1 MDSLCLL
8 YSQIDD
14 RQKVIAGHGRLLA
27 ARKMGWDK
35 VTAIQLSHLTESQ
48 HMACQRTLRAKRK
61 EGDSRKG
68 EVDIGKCE
76 AFKTTGQRNFSLL
89 LKRVGNHAGFAATRG
104 KGEECTVTAVDRWQ
118 QREFRRYRGAIEC
131 DRLGGVA
138 LRQRR
143 TTPGCGR

>member
-1 MDSLCLL
+1 MFAHIDKQTPVDSLCLL

-14 RQKVIAGHGRLLA
+14 RQKVIAGHGRLSA

-89 LKRVGNHAGFAATRG
+89 TEKGWQPCRFCGYAWERRRVHCDGGGSLATTR
-104 KGEECTVTAVDRWQ
+104 
-118 QREFRRYRGAIEC
+118 IS
-131 DRLGGVA
+131 
-138 LRQRR
+138 
-143 TTPGCGR
+143 

>member
-1 MDSLCLL
+1 MFAHIDKQTPVDSLCLL

-61 EGDSRKG
+61 R
-68 EVDIGKCE
+68 
-76 AFKTTGQRNFSLL
+76 
-89 LKRVGNHAGFAATRG
+89 ATRA
-104 KGEECTVTAVDRWQ
+104 KAKLT
-118 QREFRRYRGAIEC
+118 
-131 DRLGGVA
+131 
-138 LRQRR
+138 
-143 TTPGCGR
+143 